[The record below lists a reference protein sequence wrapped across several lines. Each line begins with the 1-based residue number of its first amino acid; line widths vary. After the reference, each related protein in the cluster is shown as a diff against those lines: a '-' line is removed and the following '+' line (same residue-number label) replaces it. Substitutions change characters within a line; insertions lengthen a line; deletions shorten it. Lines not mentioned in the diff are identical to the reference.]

1 MQKVGLSSAV
11 SYGPFVKSLPQ
22 SLLEIADNYFGGKKV
37 QVIAG
42 YRQGRSEGVIDLD
55 QQISNRTTVITR
67 LLYAASAL
75 PLIALAANITSLKKS
90 VALSLVVP
98 ALMLIG
104 KIALRSVYPFHYVEE
119 DHTTEFVGEDS
130 SMSYLY
136 PNKGTALE
144 FERLNLLTFKE
155 MADLRIKPINQR
167 SLLHNLPLTSNE
179 HYSVPP
185 RIHRGQSEL
194 SEYKDSVF
202 EYRRYNDV
210 FYEVVRKKSGELPL
224 QFDLR
229 TELSRDQMVNLR
241 IISQESLYKGFSI
254 RPEYANSYFSLEQI
268 RDTYHVTRKDLVLPS
283 IPFNETVILSQL
295 HYAALAL
302 IDTKIDYE
310 PVPGQKWGIFN
321 SAYYEFERS
330 RFLVSKLGSDYSVVR
345 MMQPQVKYIDV

>member
-55 QQISNRTTVITR
+55 EQISNRKTVITR

-75 PLIALAANITSLKKS
+75 PLIALAANKTSLKKS
-90 VALSLVVP
+90 VALSLAVP

-104 KIALRSVYPFHYVEE
+104 KIALRSLYPFHHVEE
-119 DHTTEFVGEDS
+119 DRTTKFVGEDS
-130 SMSYLY
+130 SVRYLY

-144 FERLNLLTFKE
+144 FERLYLLTYKE
-155 MADLRIKPINQR
+155 MADLRIKPIDQR

-179 HYSVPP
+179 YYSVPP
-185 RIHRGQSEL
+185 RIHRGESEL
-194 SEYKDSVF
+194 SEYNDSVF
-202 EYRRYNDV
+202 EYGRYNDL
-210 FYEVVRKKSGELPL
+210 FYKVIRKKSGELPL

-229 TELSRDQMVNLR
+229 TQLSRDQVVNLR
-241 IISQESLYKGFSI
+241 IISQSLYKGVSI

-268 RDTYHVTRKDLVLPS
+268 RDTYYVTRKDLELPS
-283 IPFNETVILSQL
+283 IPFNEVVILSQL

-302 IDTKIDYE
+302 IDTNMDYE